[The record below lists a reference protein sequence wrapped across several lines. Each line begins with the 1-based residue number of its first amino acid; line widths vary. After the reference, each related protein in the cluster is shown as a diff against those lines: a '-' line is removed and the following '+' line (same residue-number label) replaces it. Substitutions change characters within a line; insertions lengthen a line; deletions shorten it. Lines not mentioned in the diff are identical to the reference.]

1 MFMRIL
7 KWVVGGLVAIVVTFA
22 LVLGVVLL
30 FRTEPLAI
38 IPGGRL
44 SGEEVTVPVTDWS
57 FTEQYTTVTLEVR
70 ASDPYSVNTSSL
82 LHDGVLYVPSGFG
95 GESRWAQ
102 FLLQDSNMRL
112 STPFPKYGNV
122 CGWGLRGEVA
132 KRGGVDAGTST
143 TTRDKEIARNP
154 HPPEGLGRD
163 GPIFLLLLLADVPA
177 LTRRRASIWAPS
189 RSQQTSSY
197 L

>member
-1 MFMRIL
+1 MFKRIL
-7 KWVVGGLVAIVVTFA
+7 KWVGGGLVAIVVTLA
-22 LVLGVVLL
+22 LVLGLVLL

-70 ASDPYSVNTSSL
+70 STDPYSVNTSSL
-82 LHDGVLYVPSGFG
+82 LHDGVLYVPSGRG

-112 STPFPKYGNV
+112 RVGHKLYKVRATRVINPMLIRELYEV
-122 CGWGLRGEVA
+122 WGQRYPSQ
-132 KRGGVDAGTST
+132 AG
-143 TTRDKEIARNP
+143 RMAEEIAQLWFFRIDA
-154 HPPEGLGRD
+154 R
-163 GPIFLLLLLADVPA
+163 
-177 LTRRRASIWAPS
+177 
-189 RSQQTSSY
+189 
-197 L
+197 

>member
-112 STPFPKYGNV
+112 RVGQKLYKVRATRAVNPMLVRELYEEWVRGIQDKREKRQKRSPRSGFF
-122 CGWGLRGEVA
+122 GLTHADLLRHDP
-132 KRGGVDAGTST
+132 RFQD
-143 TTRDKEIARNP
+143 
-154 HPPEGLGRD
+154 
-163 GPIFLLLLLADVPA
+163 LLLRVGGSRLRVALAVQNA
-177 LTRRRASIWAPS
+177 G
-189 RSQQTSSY
+189 
-197 L
+197 

>member
-1 MFMRIL
+1 MFKRIL
-7 KWVVGGLVAIVVTFA
+7 KWVGGGLVAILVTLA
-22 LVLGVVLL
+22 LVLGLVLL

-82 LHDGVLYVPSGFG
+82 LHDGVLYVPSGRG

-112 STPFPKYGNV
+112 RVGHKLYKVRATRVINPMLIRELYEV
-122 CGWGLRGEVA
+122 WGQRYPSQ
-132 KRGGVDAGTST
+132 AGRTAE
-143 TTRDKEIARNP
+143 EIAQLWFFRIDA
-154 HPPEGLGRD
+154 R
-163 GPIFLLLLLADVPA
+163 
-177 LTRRRASIWAPS
+177 
-189 RSQQTSSY
+189 
-197 L
+197 

>member
-82 LHDGVLYVPSGFG
+82 FHDGVLYVPSGFG

-112 STPFPKYGNV
+112 RVGQKLYKVRATREINPMLVRELYEEWVQRYPGQ
-122 CGWGLRGEVA
+122 
-132 KRGGVDAGTST
+132 AGKTAE
-143 TTRDKEIARNP
+143 EIAKVWFFRIDP
-154 HPPEGLGRD
+154 R
-163 GPIFLLLLLADVPA
+163 
-177 LTRRRASIWAPS
+177 
-189 RSQQTSSY
+189 
-197 L
+197 

>member
-1 MFMRIL
+1 MFKRIL
-7 KWVVGGLVAIVVTFA
+7 KWVGGGLVAIVVTLA
-22 LVLGVVLL
+22 LVLGLVLL

-70 ASDPYSVNTSSL
+70 SSDPYSVNTSSL
-82 LHDGVLYVPSGFG
+82 LYDGVLYVPSGRG

-112 STPFPKYGNV
+112 RVGHKLYIVRATRVINPMLIIELYEV
-122 CGWGLRGEVA
+122 WGQRYPSQ
-132 KRGGVDAGTST
+132 AGRTAE
-143 TTRDKEIARNP
+143 EIAQLWFFRIDA
-154 HPPEGLGRD
+154 R
-163 GPIFLLLLLADVPA
+163 
-177 LTRRRASIWAPS
+177 
-189 RSQQTSSY
+189 
-197 L
+197 

>member
-1 MFMRIL
+1 MFKRIL
-7 KWVVGGLVAIVVTFA
+7 KWVGGGLVAIVVTLA
-22 LVLGVVLL
+22 LVLGLVLL

-70 ASDPYSVNTSSL
+70 SSDPYSVNTSSL
-82 LHDGVLYVPSGFG
+82 LYDGVLYVPSGRG

-112 STPFPKYGNV
+112 RVGNKLHKV
-122 CGWGLRGEVA
+122 RATRVLNPMLIRELYEVWGQRYPSQ
-132 KRGGVDAGTST
+132 AGRTAE
-143 TTRDKEIARNP
+143 EIAKMWFFRI
-154 HPPEGLGRD
+154 GAR
-163 GPIFLLLLLADVPA
+163 
-177 LTRRRASIWAPS
+177 
-189 RSQQTSSY
+189 
-197 L
+197 

>member
-1 MFMRIL
+1 MFKRIL
-7 KWVVGGLVAIVVTFA
+7 KWVGGGLVAIVVTLA
-22 LVLGVVLL
+22 LVLGLVLL

-70 ASDPYSVNTSSL
+70 SSDPYSVNTSSL
-82 LHDGVLYVPSGFG
+82 LHDGVLYVPSGRG

-112 STPFPKYGNV
+112 RVGHKLYKVRATRVINPMLIRELYEV
-122 CGWGLRGEVA
+122 WGQRYPSQ
-132 KRGGVDAGTST
+132 AGRTAE
-143 TTRDKEIARNP
+143 EIAQLWFFRIDA
-154 HPPEGLGRD
+154 R
-163 GPIFLLLLLADVPA
+163 
-177 LTRRRASIWAPS
+177 
-189 RSQQTSSY
+189 
-197 L
+197 

>member
-70 ASDPYSVNTSSL
+70 STDPYSVNTSSL
-82 LHDGVLYVPSGFG
+82 LYDGVLYVPSGRG

-112 STPFPKYGNV
+112 RVGHKLYKVRATRVINPMLIRELYEV
-122 CGWGLRGEVA
+122 WGQRYPSQ
-132 KRGGVDAGTST
+132 AGRTAE
-143 TTRDKEIARNP
+143 EIAQLWFFRIDA
-154 HPPEGLGRD
+154 R
-163 GPIFLLLLLADVPA
+163 
-177 LTRRRASIWAPS
+177 
-189 RSQQTSSY
+189 
-197 L
+197 

>member
-1 MFMRIL
+1 MFKRIL
-7 KWVVGGLVAIVVTFA
+7 KWVGGGLVAIVVTLA
-22 LVLGVVLL
+22 LVLGLVLL

-70 ASDPYSVNTSSL
+70 SSDPYSVNTSSL
-82 LHDGVLYVPSGFG
+82 LYDGVLYVPSGRG

-112 STPFPKYGNV
+112 RVGNKLYKV
-122 CGWGLRGEVA
+122 RATRVLNPMLIRELYEVWGQRYPSQ
-132 KRGGVDAGTST
+132 AGRTAE
-143 TTRDKEIARNP
+143 EIAQLWFFRIDA
-154 HPPEGLGRD
+154 R
-163 GPIFLLLLLADVPA
+163 
-177 LTRRRASIWAPS
+177 
-189 RSQQTSSY
+189 
-197 L
+197 

>member
-82 LHDGVLYVPSGFG
+82 LHDGVLYVPSGRG

-112 STPFPKYGNV
+112 RVGHKLYKVRATRVINPMLIRELYEV
-122 CGWGLRGEVA
+122 WGQRYPSQ
-132 KRGGVDAGTST
+132 AGRTAE
-143 TTRDKEIARNP
+143 EIAQLWFFRIDA
-154 HPPEGLGRD
+154 R
-163 GPIFLLLLLADVPA
+163 
-177 LTRRRASIWAPS
+177 
-189 RSQQTSSY
+189 
-197 L
+197 

>member
-7 KWVVGGLVAIVVTFA
+7 KWVVGGLVAFVVSFA

-70 ASDPYSVNTSSL
+70 SSDPYSVNTSSL
-82 LHDGVLYVPSGFG
+82 LYDGVLYVPSGRG

-112 STPFPKYGNV
+112 RVGNKLYKV
-122 CGWGLRGEVA
+122 RATRVENPMLLRELYEEWVQRYPGQAGRTAEEIVQMWFF
-132 KRGGVDAGTST
+132 RIDA
-143 TTRDKEIARNP
+143 R
-154 HPPEGLGRD
+154 
-163 GPIFLLLLLADVPA
+163 
-177 LTRRRASIWAPS
+177 
-189 RSQQTSSY
+189 
-197 L
+197 

>member
-22 LVLGVVLL
+22 LVLGLVLL

-82 LHDGVLYVPSGFG
+82 FHDGVLYVPSGFG

-112 STPFPKYGNV
+112 RVGQKLYKVRATREINPMLVRELYEEWVQRYPGQ
-122 CGWGLRGEVA
+122 
-132 KRGGVDAGTST
+132 AGKTAE
-143 TTRDKEIARNP
+143 EIAQVWFFRIDA
-154 HPPEGLGRD
+154 R
-163 GPIFLLLLLADVPA
+163 
-177 LTRRRASIWAPS
+177 
-189 RSQQTSSY
+189 
-197 L
+197 

>member
-1 MFMRIL
+1 MFKRIL
-7 KWVVGGLVAIVVTFA
+7 KWVGGGLVAIVVTLA
-22 LVLGVVLL
+22 LVLGLVLL

-70 ASDPYSVNTSSL
+70 SSDPYSVNTSSL
-82 LHDGVLYVPSGFG
+82 LYDGLLYVPSGRG

-112 STPFPKYGNV
+112 RVGNKLYKV
-122 CGWGLRGEVA
+122 RATRVENPMLIRELYEVWGQRYPGQ
-132 KRGGVDAGTST
+132 AGRTAE
-143 TTRDKEIARNP
+143 EIAQLWFFRIDA
-154 HPPEGLGRD
+154 R
-163 GPIFLLLLLADVPA
+163 
-177 LTRRRASIWAPS
+177 
-189 RSQQTSSY
+189 
-197 L
+197 

>member
-1 MFMRIL
+1 M
-7 KWVVGGLVAIVVTFA
+7 GGWRTGRYRTFA

-82 LHDGVLYVPSGFG
+82 FHDGVLYVPSGFG

-112 STPFPKYGNV
+112 RVGQKLYKVRAT
-122 CGWGLRGEVA
+122 REVNPMLVRELYEEWVQRYSGQA
-132 KRGGVDAGTST
+132 EKTAE
-143 TTRDKEIARNP
+143 EIARVWFF
-154 HPPEGLGRD
+154 RID
-163 GPIFLLLLLADVPA
+163 A
-177 LTRRRASIWAPS
+177 R
-189 RSQQTSSY
+189 
-197 L
+197 

>member
-1 MFMRIL
+1 MFKRIL
-7 KWVVGGLVAIVVTFA
+7 KWVIGGLVAIVVTF
-22 LVLGVVLL
+22 VFILGVVLF

-70 ASDPYSVNTSSL
+70 STDPYSVNTSSL
-82 LHDGVLYVPSGFG
+82 FHDGVLYVPSGRG

-112 STPFPKYGNV
+112 RVGQKLYKVRATRVINPMLLTELYEEWEQRYPGQ
-122 CGWGLRGEVA
+122 
-132 KRGGVDAGTST
+132 AGKTAE
-143 TTRDKEIARNP
+143 EIAQVWFFRIDA
-154 HPPEGLGRD
+154 R
-163 GPIFLLLLLADVPA
+163 
-177 LTRRRASIWAPS
+177 
-189 RSQQTSSY
+189 
-197 L
+197 

>member
-44 SGEEVTVPVTDWS
+44 SGEDVTVPVTDWS

-82 LHDGVLYVPSGFG
+82 FHDGVLYVPSGFG

-112 STPFPKYGNV
+112 RVGQKLYKVRATREINPMLVRELYEEWVQRYPGQAGNTA
-122 CGWGLRGEVA
+122 E
-132 KRGGVDAGTST
+132 
-143 TTRDKEIARNP
+143 EIAQVWFFRIDP
-154 HPPEGLGRD
+154 R
-163 GPIFLLLLLADVPA
+163 
-177 LTRRRASIWAPS
+177 
-189 RSQQTSSY
+189 
-197 L
+197 

>member
-1 MFMRIL
+1 MFKRIL
-7 KWVVGGLVAIVVTFA
+7 KWVGGALIAIVVTFA
-22 LVLGVVLL
+22 LVIGLFLL

-70 ASDPYSVNTSSL
+70 SSDPYSVNTSSL
-82 LHDGVLYVPSGFG
+82 LYDGVLYVPSGRG

-112 STPFPKYGNV
+112 RVGNKLYKV
-122 CGWGLRGEVA
+122 RATRVENPMLLRELYEEWVQRYPGQAGRTAEEIVQMWFF
-132 KRGGVDAGTST
+132 RIDA
-143 TTRDKEIARNP
+143 R
-154 HPPEGLGRD
+154 
-163 GPIFLLLLLADVPA
+163 
-177 LTRRRASIWAPS
+177 
-189 RSQQTSSY
+189 
-197 L
+197 

>member
-1 MFMRIL
+1 MFKRIL
-7 KWVVGGLVAIVVTFA
+7 KWVGGGLVAIVVTLA
-22 LVLGVVLL
+22 LVLGLVLL

-70 ASDPYSVNTSSL
+70 STDPYSVNTSSL
-82 LHDGVLYVPSGFG
+82 LHDGVLYVPSGRG

-112 STPFPKYGNV
+112 RVGHKLYKVRATRVINPMLIRELYEV
-122 CGWGLRGEVA
+122 WGQRYPSQ
-132 KRGGVDAGTST
+132 AGRTAE
-143 TTRDKEIARNP
+143 EIAQLWFFRIDA
-154 HPPEGLGRD
+154 R
-163 GPIFLLLLLADVPA
+163 
-177 LTRRRASIWAPS
+177 
-189 RSQQTSSY
+189 
-197 L
+197 

>member
-7 KWVVGGLVAIVVTFA
+7 KWVVGGLVAIVVTLA
-22 LVLGVVLL
+22 LVLGLVLL

-112 STPFPKYGNV
+112 RVGQKLYKV
-122 CGWGLRGEVA
+122 RA
-132 KRGGVDAGTST
+132 
-143 TTRDKEIARNP
+143 TREENPMLLSELYKEWVQRYPGQEGKTAEEIAQVWFFRI
-154 HPPEGLGRD
+154 D
-163 GPIFLLLLLADVPA
+163 
-177 LTRRRASIWAPS
+177 AP
-189 RSQQTSSY
+189 
-197 L
+197 

>member
-1 MFMRIL
+1 MFKRIL
-7 KWVVGGLVAIVVTFA
+7 KWVAGALIAILVTFA
-22 LVLGVVLL
+22 LVIGLFLL

-70 ASDPYSVNTSSL
+70 SSDPYSVNTSSL
-82 LHDGVLYVPSGFG
+82 LYDGVLYVPSGRG

-112 STPFPKYGNV
+112 RVGNKLYKV
-122 CGWGLRGEVA
+122 RATRVENPMLLRELYEEWVQRYPGQAGRTAEEIVQMWFF
-132 KRGGVDAGTST
+132 RIDA
-143 TTRDKEIARNP
+143 R
-154 HPPEGLGRD
+154 
-163 GPIFLLLLLADVPA
+163 
-177 LTRRRASIWAPS
+177 
-189 RSQQTSSY
+189 
-197 L
+197 

>member
-70 ASDPYSVNTSSL
+70 STDPYSVNTSSL
-82 LHDGVLYVPSGFG
+82 LHDGVLYVPSGRG

-112 STPFPKYGNV
+112 RVGHKLYKVRATRVINPMLIRELYEV
-122 CGWGLRGEVA
+122 WGQRYPSQ
-132 KRGGVDAGTST
+132 AGRTAE
-143 TTRDKEIARNP
+143 EIAQLWFFRIDA
-154 HPPEGLGRD
+154 R
-163 GPIFLLLLLADVPA
+163 
-177 LTRRRASIWAPS
+177 
-189 RSQQTSSY
+189 
-197 L
+197 